1 MVEKGKMG
9 TLYARDM
16 IQDFREIT
24 ADNKFPE
31 LSAKL
36 TALADKLEIVCGKI
50 WYKTQKGNEYMEKM
64 AIDMDGFKGKV
75 AACADAAAAEAFAA
89 PFIKSLDDTAN
100 MVMEMKVR
108 MT

>member
-1 MVEKGKMG
+1 MAETKMG
-9 TLYARDM
+9 THIAREM
-16 IQDFREIT
+16 IETFREIA

-36 TALADKLEIVCGKI
+36 TALAAKLEIVCTKI
-50 WYKTQKGNEYMEKM
+50 WYKTQKGNEYMAKM
-64 AIDMDGFKGKV
+64 EADMGDFKATV
-75 AACADAAAAEAFAA
+75 AGCADAAAADALAA
-89 PFIKSLDDTAN
+89 PFIKTLDDTAN

>member
-1 MVEKGKMG
+1 MAEAKMG
-9 TLYARDM
+9 THYAREM
-16 IQDFREIT
+16 VETFREIA

-36 TALADKLEIVCGKI
+36 TPLADKLEIVCTKI
-50 WYKTQKGNEYMEKM
+50 WFKTQKGNEFMEKLSGEM
-64 AIDMDGFKGKV
+64 GDFKGKV
-75 AACADAAAAEAFAA
+75 AGCADAAAAMALAA
-89 PFIKSLDDTAN
+89 PFITQLDETSN

>member
-1 MVEKGKMG
+1 MAEAKMG
-9 TLYARDM
+9 THYAREM
-16 IQDFREIT
+16 VETFREIA

-36 TALADKLEIVCGKI
+36 SALADKLDIVAGKI
-50 WYKTQKGNEYMEKM
+50 WFKTQKGNEFMEKVAGEM
-64 AIDMDGFKGKV
+64 GDLKGKL
-75 AACADAAAAEAFAA
+75 AGCADAAAAQALAA
-89 PFIKSLDDTAN
+89 PFITQLDDTAN